1 MTQSLQAGGNLTIG
15 AFSGTVIVTHDID
28 NKLDINLTA
37 FLLTDAGKVQGDSG
51 IVYFNQPTDPNG
63 VAHFIAPVQ
72 SNGIKTHRIDFN
84 LKNTPAGISK
94 IAVTLTED
102 NRNSFAAVKNLKA
115 EVRTA
120 NEVIQL
126 SPNSFSTENG
136 IIVLELYIRNEQA
149 KVKAVWQGF
158 ASGLDGL
165 CKYYGVEVEDNP
177 APPPP
182 KSSSINL
189 QKVTGKVSLDKHSKP
204 VVIQKTPEISASI
217 SWATGTDYD
226 VYALV
231 YTQDGQQIDVA
242 TFGAAN
248 TPALTNF
255 EHGTVEHTG
264 DVGRGGSATKT
275 EIIKIRLNDKIIA
288 VVPVAYS
295 AQSNGSGSFHRFK
308 VSMLI
313 DNQQGTAV
321 TITAD
326 NANKDDR
333 IYTCVPG
340 MILNTPDGIIIQPLE
355 LYSKPS
361 SESRPKLI
369 KEDGQIKVV
378 MDAGPVNDYK

>member
-15 AFSGTVIVTHDID
+15 AFSGTVTVTHAID
-28 NKLDINLTA
+28 DKLDINLTA
-37 FLLTDAGKVQGDSG
+37 FLLTEAGKVQGDSG
-51 IVYFNQPTDPNG
+51 IVYYNQPTAPNG
-63 VAHFIAPVQ
+63 VATFIAPVEA
-72 SNGIKTHRIDFN
+72 NGIKTHRIDFN

-102 NRNSFAAVKNLKA
+102 NRCSFATVKNLKA

-165 CKYYGVEVEDNP
+165 CKYYGVEVEESP
-177 APPPP
+177 APPP
-182 KSSSINL
+182 KSPTINL
-189 QKVTGKVSLDKHSKP
+189 QKVTGKVSLDKNSKP
-204 VVIQKTPEISASI
+204 VVMQKTPEISASI

-231 YTQDGQQIDVA
+231 YTADDQQIDVA

-264 DVGRGGSATKT
+264 DVGRSGSATKT
-275 EIIKIRLNDKIIA
+275 EIIKIRLTDKIIA

-295 AQSNGSGSFHRFK
+295 AQSNGSGSFNRFK

-340 MILNTPDGIIIQPLE
+340 MILNTPDGVIIQPLE

-369 KEDGQIKVV
+369 KENGQIKVL
-378 MDAGPVNDYK
+378 MDAGPVNNYK

>member
-1 MTQSLQAGGNLTIG
+1 
-15 AFSGTVIVTHDID
+15 
-28 NKLDINLTA
+28 
-37 FLLTDAGKVQGDSG
+37 
-51 IVYFNQPTDPNG
+51 
-63 VAHFIAPVQ
+63 
-72 SNGIKTHRIDFN
+72 
-84 LKNTPAGISK
+84 
-94 IAVTLTED
+94 
-102 NRNSFAAVKNLKA
+102 
-115 EVRTA
+115 
-120 NEVIQL
+120 
-126 SPNSFSTENG
+126 
-136 IIVLELYIRNEQA
+136 LYIRNEQA

-165 CKYYGVEVEDNP
+165 CHYYGVEVEENP
-177 APPPP
+177 MSPPP
-182 KSSSINL
+182 KSSTINL
-189 QKVTGKVSLDKHSKP
+189 QKVTGKVSLDKNSKP
-204 VVIQKTPEISASI
+204 VVMQKTPEISASI

-231 YTQDGQQIDVA
+231 YTADGQQIDVA
-242 TFGAAN
+242 TFGAEN

-264 DVGRGGSATKT
+264 DVGRGGGATKT
-275 EIIKIRLNDKIIA
+275 EIIKIRLTDKIIA

-295 AQSNGSGSFHRFK
+295 AQSNGSGSFNRFK

-340 MILNTPDGIIIQPLE
+340 MILNTPDGVIIQPLE

-369 KEDGQIKVV
+369 KENGQIKVL
-378 MDAGPVNDYK
+378 MDAGPVNNYK